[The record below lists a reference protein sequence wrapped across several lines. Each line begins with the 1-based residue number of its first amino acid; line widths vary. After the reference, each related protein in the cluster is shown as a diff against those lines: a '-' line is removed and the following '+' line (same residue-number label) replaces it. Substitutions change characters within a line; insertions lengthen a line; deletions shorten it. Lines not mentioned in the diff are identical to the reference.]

1 MRILTTTL
9 CYPTPQ
15 APEQGI
21 FILRRA
27 AAVAKCPQTEV
38 QVVAPQPWCPLL
50 RTAPSGT
57 RPNQSRDRKEACE
70 KRATPQSRDRK
81 EAVPPGSDKPL
92 YSYNLSDEATIL
104 CPPPPVHY
112 PRMLSAPVLGWA
124 TDGLAFA
131 HALTRFVHH
140 AQTHGQGNFDL
151 IDAHFVYPDGVGAW
165 LAGRKLGI
173 PVAVTVR
180 GKIVSLSRR
189 TLRRWQIHLM
199 LRGVAARI
207 AVSESLARWVHKVG
221 GSDLHVDVIPNGVD
235 AAVFHPVDRQQT
247 RAALGW
253 EPTARYILSVG
264 HLQRLKG
271 FDRIVAAMPAVRA
284 ALGDVQLVLAGS
296 RRGEPAFQKEL
307 MSRIAEVNRA
317 AGDDADNPCVR
328 FLGPVPAETLNNLYN
343 AADLTV
349 SPSRS
354 EGWCNTISESLA
366 VGTPVVATDV
376 GGNREQIVSPTLGT
390 IVPDGDGKAL
400 SEAVT
405 AALLKTWDR
414 SAITQ
419 HGAARDW
426 QHTARQVHEV
436 FTRVLNANPL
446 REPRTRTATADFEP
460 PRHTVLTSKPRPF
473 ASTSCRK
480 LAASQP
486 PTDLF
491 AGDTP

>member
-1 MRILTTTL
+1 
-9 CYPTPQ
+9 
-15 APEQGI
+15 
-21 FILRRA
+21 
-27 AAVAKCPQTEV
+27 
-38 QVVAPQPWCPLL
+38 
-50 RTAPSGT
+50 
-57 RPNQSRDRKEACE
+57 
-70 KRATPQSRDRK
+70 
-81 EAVPPGSDKPL
+81 
-92 YSYNLSDEATIL
+92 
-104 CPPPPVHY
+104 
-112 PRMLSAPVLGWA
+112 MLSAPVLGWA

-140 AQTHGQGNFDL
+140 AQAHGQGDFNL

-235 AAVFHPVDRQQT
+235 AAVFHPADRQQT

-253 EPTARYILSVG
+253 EPAARYILSVG

-284 ALGDVQLVLAGS
+284 ALGDVRLVLVGS
-296 RRGEPAFQKEL
+296 RRGEPTFQKEL
-307 MSRIAEVNRA
+307 MSCIAEVNLD
-317 AGDDADNPCVR
+317 AGRDADNPCVR

-366 VGTPVVATDV
+366 AGTPVVATDV
-376 GGNREQIVSPTLGT
+376 GGNREQIVSPALGT
-390 IVPDGDGKAL
+390 IVPDGDAKAL

-405 AALLKTWDR
+405 TALRKTWDR
-414 SAITQ
+414 SAIAQ

-426 QHTARQVHEV
+426 RHTARQVHEV
-436 FTRVLNANPL
+436 FTRVLDTNPL
-446 REPRTRTATADFEP
+446 REPRTRTATAIIESQPHPAAATDA
-460 PRHTVLTSKPRPF
+460 SPF
-473 ASTSCRK
+473 TRTARYR
-480 LAASQP
+480 LAASRP
-486 PTDLF
+486 ANDLC